1 MNNEKF
7 HIFSENDK
15 KCLDLLEKYIT
26 NNYSNQRK
34 PKYSNLY
41 YLYYI
46 YYVLKT
52 GTQWKLLLCE
62 CHYTSIYKKFTEW
75 NRLNIF
81 KNYYN
86 SMLNDYLIKN
96 IIKNTLIDSSH
107 IKNINGSDS
116 IGKNH
121 YDRYRNST
129 KLHLIIDENRIP
141 LNYCFSGSNIHDSK
155 MTINLSEKLKL
166 IAKKDRR
173 RTINLVGNKGY
184 ISENTRLELKMS
196 NIYLYTP
203 IKNYNKKDNTKDNK
217 SKKDQKKYT
226 K

>member
-1 MNNEKF
+1 MKNVI
-7 HIFSENDK
+7 IFSENDK

-26 NNYSNQRK
+26 NNYPNQRK

-52 GTQWKLLLCE
+52 STQWNLLLCE
-62 CHYTSIYKKFTEW
+62 CNYTYIYIYIKFTEW

-96 IIKNTLIDSSH
+96 IIKNTLIDSSY
-107 IKNINGSDS
+107 IKNINGSNS

-121 YDRYRNST
+121 
-129 KLHLIIDENRIP
+129 
-141 LNYCFSGSNIHDSK
+141 
-155 MTINLSEKLKL
+155 
-166 IAKKDRR
+166 
-173 RTINLVGNKGY
+173 
-184 ISENTRLELKMS
+184 
-196 NIYLYTP
+196 
-203 IKNYNKKDNTKDNK
+203 
-217 SKKDQKKYT
+217 
-226 K
+226 